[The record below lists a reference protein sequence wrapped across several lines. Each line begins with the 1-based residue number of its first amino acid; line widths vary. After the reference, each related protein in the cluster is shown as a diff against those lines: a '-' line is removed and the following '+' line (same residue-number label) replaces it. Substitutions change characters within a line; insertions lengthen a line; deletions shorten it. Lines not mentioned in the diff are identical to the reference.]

1 MTHYGAE
8 CTCSKYHATRKQL
21 QTVAHKQFQMLAP
34 LRAPFPALLQLE
46 ILLVE
51 PSGESFCLLTS
62 LPHHHAPKE
71 READSEPGRGRRGR
85 WSCRPRGIADDAAR
99 HHICPFKSQS
109 L

>member
-46 ILLVE
+46 ILRVE

-85 WSCRPRGIADDAAR
+85 GSCRPRGIADDAAR